1 MTDKQLTPMQ
11 EAIQIFK
18 DAQKHIISNTEF
30 AKGYDGAITDVIT
43 NLEKLLPKE
52 KQVIEDAYDDGFENY
67 RDASIGSDDDIIESQ
82 DYYNNKFKND

>member
-11 EAIQIFK
+11 EAIKIFK

-43 NLEKLLPKE
+43 NLEKLIPKE
-52 KQVIEDAYDDGFENY
+52 EQFIVN
-67 RDASIGSDDDIIESQ
+67 SIIECDKLCLQAQ
-82 DYYNNKFKND
+82 DYYNNKFIKD